1 MVTIKTFAVTTIYL
15 ILTVSI
21 GQKWAEDA
29 LAQEPSFYQGR
40 IELRADRT
48 VISIDPDINGLSFD
62 TTVGP
67 NEKRQYPEWMF
78 LGDVKVDSIIYRDS
92 VRLLY
97 DSTQLTGIEVSSDT
111 LLGIFSEAKVYR
123 ILKLVPTFEPS
134 DTLYWDSIRI
144 RWHTLPDLLRGLD

>member
-67 NEKRQYPEWMF
+67 NEKGNIPNGCFW
-78 LGDVKVDSIIYRDS
+78 V
-92 VRLLY
+92 
-97 DSTQLTGIEVSSDT
+97 T
-111 LLGIFSEAKVYR
+111 
-123 ILKLVPTFEPS
+123 
-134 DTLYWDSIRI
+134 
-144 RWHTLPDLLRGLD
+144 